1 MKRNQTV
8 QQADVNPYAIRGF
21 SLEPWQTSAVEAW
34 FAAKRGTLE
43 IFTGGGKTLIAL
55 ACIARARELQPGL
68 RVAIAVP
75 TIGLAEQW
83 RASIVRY
90 TTIPAK
96 SVGVL
101 GGGKR
106 ASIAGHDVV
115 IGVLNSAAK
124 YFPEQARDVE
134 AVMLV
139 VDECHRAGA
148 PSFSTIFKTQS
159 ELRLG
164 LSATPYRDEVA
175 ENGEPIG
182 WDDQVLGRELG
193 AVVYSFTLKSAREIG
208 WLPEYAIHHHGVELD
223 EKEKAAYKVQ
233 SLLVDS
239 AEQRLRELGGDAGR
253 AWGLQRRADALGEL
267 ARQYIGT
274 VTKRK
279 DLVYGVR
286 ERRRI
291 TLSLIRDR
299 LAKTPDSRILVFNE
313 RVEAA
318 TQIFNE
324 LRASAPEIAVALEHS
339 ALPEAERT
347 AALDAFR
354 SGSARILVS
363 VKALTEGID
372 VPGADVGISVAS
384 SASVRQRVQLLG
396 RVLRR
401 TFDGTSKSAVTHL
414 LYAADTVDTL
424 IYARED
430 WSDLTGS
437 ASNVYF
443 RWPLDADEPIRQAD
457 PPARPS
463 PTEDQ
468 EHDRLGDLTSIS
480 EPIEWLG
487 VARGA
492 EYSMNTAGVVTNATG
507 RAIVN
512 PQTTGE
518 ALRMVRGRA
527 DGKFRV
533 TPVHRY
539 IVVWNPTL
547 RTHQVAGQLREP
559 FMTEPDGI
567 SAKRIDVSQLKPGD
581 DYLGARTFELGTA
594 RITSAGYIKRK
605 GRGKNVDLAIT
616 EGNEREHAAA
626 RELIVAWRS
635 LKLPSIAIGINVAG
649 HVWWRDSDG
658 THYLGSATTGLSWP
672 TETSKSIGQEHPP
685 D

>member
-1 MKRNQTV
+1 MTRAVPKT
-8 QQADVNPYAIRGF
+8 DVSPFATRGF
-21 SLEPWQTSAVEAW
+21 TLEAWQIAAVDAW

-55 ACIARARELQPGL
+55 ACIARARDVQPDL
-68 RVAIAVP
+68 RIAIAVP
-75 TIGLAEQW
+75 TIGLADQW
-83 RASIVRY
+83 RASILRY
-90 TTIPAK
+90 TSLPAK
-96 SVGVL
+96 AIGVL

-106 ASIAGHDVV
+106 ASLAGCDVV

-124 YFPEQARDVE
+124 YFPDQARDLG

-148 PSFSTIFKTQS
+148 PTFSAIFKMQS
-159 ELRLG
+159 EFRLG

-182 WDDQVLGRELG
+182 WEEQVLGRELG

-208 WLPEYAIHHHGVELD
+208 WLPEYAIHHHAVELD

-253 AWGLQRRADALGEL
+253 AWGLQRRRDALGDL
-267 ARQYIGT
+267 ARQYIGS

-291 TLSLIRDR
+291 TLALIRDR
-299 LAKTPDSRILVFNE
+299 LATTPDSRIIVFNE
-313 RVEAA
+313 RVDAA
-318 TQIFNE
+318 TQLFDE
-324 LRASAPEIAVALEHS
+324 LKASAPDISIALEHS
-339 ALPEAERT
+339 ELPGAERT
-347 AALDAFR
+347 RSLDAFR
-354 SGSARILVS
+354 SGTARILVS

-401 TFDGTSKSAVTHL
+401 TFDGTEKKALTHL
-414 LYAADTVDTL
+414 IYAADTVDTL

-443 RWPLDADEPIRQAD
+443 RWPLDENDPIVQD
-457 PPARPS
+457 GPPARPA

-468 EHDRLGDLTSIS
+468 EYARLGDLTATTS
-480 EPIEWLG
+480 PQEWLG
-487 VARGA
+487 LARGA
-492 EYSMNTAGVVTNATG
+492 EYSMNTAGVVTNVTG
-507 RAIVN
+507 RAIAN
-512 PQTTGE
+512 PQAAGE
-518 ALRMVRGRA
+518 ALRLVRGRP

-533 TPVHRY
+533 TPAHRY
-539 IVVWNPTL
+539 IIVWDPVKKTY
-547 RTHQVAGQLREP
+547 VASGQLTVAFE
-559 FMTEPDGI
+559 TEAESLPPDQ
-567 SAKRIDVSQLKPGD
+567 IDVSALVPGGSYD
-581 DYLGARTFELGTA
+581 GPRTFELGRA
-594 RITSAGYIKRK
+594 RITSNGEIKRK
-605 GRGKNVDLAIT
+605 GSGKNRETAIVD
-616 EGNEREHAAA
+616 GDKPPHAAA
-626 RELIVAWRS
+626 RAMINAWRS
-635 LKLPSIAIGINVAG
+635 LSLPSIEIGINAAG
-649 HVWWRDSDG
+649 HVWWRDAAG
-658 THYLGSATTGLSWP
+658 TRYLGSAVDGLAWP
-672 TETSKSIGQEHPP
+672 DSPIENAKEEASLE
-685 D
+685 